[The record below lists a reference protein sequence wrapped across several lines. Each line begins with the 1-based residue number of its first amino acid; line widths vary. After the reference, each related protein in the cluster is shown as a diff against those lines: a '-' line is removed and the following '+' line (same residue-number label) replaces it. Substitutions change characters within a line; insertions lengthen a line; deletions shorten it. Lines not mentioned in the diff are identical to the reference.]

1 MRTPRPFP
9 PSCSPVPRPDAPRSE
24 VPHPDRA
31 AADALADFAAP
42 VPGRGP
48 SHLDPTVATALKVA
62 VVGPLGVGKT
72 TLVASVSEISPL
84 TTEETMTQVGS
95 EVDALP
101 AASTKT
107 TTTVAMDFGRIT
119 LSPRVA
125 LYLFGTPGQER
136 FWFLWDALVDGALGA
151 VVLVDV
157 RRLEDSFSVLERLER
172 HGTVFVVAANCFPG
186 APVHSAQALR
196 EALDLHSSVPV
207 VNFDARDRASCRDV
221 LVALVSHLLEAC
233 TGQDTHQV
241 GPGAAQ
247 A

>member
-1 MRTPRPFP
+1 MRSTP
-9 PSCSPVPRPDAPRSE
+9 SPVLGPAP
-24 VPHPDRA
+24 A
-31 AADALADFAAP
+31 AADALAGFAAP
-42 VPGRGP
+42 APVPAP
-48 SHLDPTVATALKVA
+48 DTDPVHLDPTVATALKVA

-72 TLVASVSEISPL
+72 TLVSSVSEISPL
-84 TTEETMTQVGS
+84 TTEERMTERGAA
-95 EVDALP
+95 VDTLP

-119 LSPRVA
+119 LSPNVA

-157 RRLEDSFSVLERLER
+157 RRLEDSFTVLERLER

-196 EALDLHSSVPV
+196 EALDLHTSIPV
-207 VNFDARDRASCRDV
+207 INFDARDRASCRDV
-221 LVALVSHLLEAC
+221 LVALAAHLLTVCSGRAS
-233 TGQDTHQV
+233 
-241 GPGAAQ
+241 A
-247 A
+247 